1 MRKYTFID
9 QMQLICLFSIVMPI
23 DLHIIATTFF
33 SIESLEVSSKQFF
46 YVYTYVHSLEFF
58 MGTIVQL
65 ADLMEAA
72 TWMTTSCTAALPSFS
87 CAALMPCHSAAACV
101 KRRAYAV
108 PCCDCLC
115 RAYAAPGGAGCTY
128 YAWTSGAMYSL
139 AEAGR
144 LAQARSWSF
153 SLVCKNVIEVISDL
167 KHRKR
172 QYLIFTQIKLKKIFS
187 RHKQ

>member
-1 MRKYTFID
+1 M
-9 QMQLICLFSIVMPI
+9 LIN
-23 DLHIIATTFF
+23 LHIIATTFF
-33 SIESLEVSSKQFF
+33 SIESLVKFLLSSFSM
-46 YVYTYVHSLEFF
+46 YTPMYTGLEFF

-87 CAALMPCHSAAACV
+87 CAAPACV

-108 PCCDCLC
+108 PCRDCLC

-139 AEAGR
+139 VEAGR
-144 LAQARSWSF
+144 LA
-153 SLVCKNVIEVISDL
+153 
-167 KHRKR
+167 
-172 QYLIFTQIKLKKIFS
+172 
-187 RHKQ
+187 

>member
-1 MRKYTFID
+1 
-9 QMQLICLFSIVMPI
+9 
-23 DLHIIATTFF
+23 
-33 SIESLEVSSKQFF
+33 
-46 YVYTYVHSLEFF
+46 

-128 YAWTSGAMYSL
+128 YARTSGAMYSL
-139 AEAGR
+139 VEAGR
-144 LAQARSWSF
+144 LA
-153 SLVCKNVIEVISDL
+153 
-167 KHRKR
+167 
-172 QYLIFTQIKLKKIFS
+172 
-187 RHKQ
+187 